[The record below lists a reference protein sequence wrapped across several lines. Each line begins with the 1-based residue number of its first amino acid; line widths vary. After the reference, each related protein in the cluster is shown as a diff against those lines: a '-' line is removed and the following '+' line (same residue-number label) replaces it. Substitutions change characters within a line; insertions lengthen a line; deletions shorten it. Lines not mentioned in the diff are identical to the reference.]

1 MGIQILRSLFTSTY
15 PPTNIET
22 NSQDVFPG
30 SIIMIEGGHDGKE
43 SRWKV
48 IIEGKVSIAK
58 QGRYHRDRSDL
69 APEPSEC
76 LQQIAK

>member
-1 MGIQILRSLFTSTY
+1 M
-15 PPTNIET
+15 
-22 NSQDVFPG
+22 
-30 SIIMIEGGHDGKE
+30 MEGGHDGRE

-48 IIEGKVSIAK
+48 MIEGMVSIAK
-58 QGRYHRDRSDL
+58 QGRYHGDRSDL